1 MNMDGLFEI
10 IFLLVILGS
19 SALVVLAQKA
29 AAKRTREQFLREE
42 EMRRQRQMEQQ
53 QAGTPPAHRPQ
64 QQQAPYRMTQDEAY
78 AQQAQERYAEAVIPE
93 ISRETG
99 PMPGLARLPSE
110 PVWVEEAAP
119 AVTSLN
125 AELAAK
131 WGAEAPSRQIQ
142 TGPTFA
148 RFIKSD
154 AKTAIVMNEILG
166 PPLAEKP
173 PRW

>member
-1 MNMDGLFEI
+1 MNMEGLFEI
-10 IFLLVILGS
+10 IFLLVILGF

-29 AAKRTREQFLREE
+29 TAKRTRERFLREE

-53 QAGTPPAHRPQ
+53 AGTPPAHQPQ
-64 QQQAPYRMTQDEAY
+64 QQQTPCRMTQEEAS
-78 AQQAQERYAEAVIPE
+78 ARQAQEHYAEAVIPE

-99 PMPGLARLPSE
+99 PMPGLAARLPSE
-110 PVWVEEAAP
+110 PVWVEEATP
-119 AVTSLN
+119 AITNLN

-131 WGAEAPSRQIQ
+131 WGPEAPSRQIQ

-173 PRW
+173 PR

>member
-1 MNMDGLFEI
+1 MDVQDLTGI
-10 IFLLVILGS
+10 IFTLVILAIS
-19 SALVVLAQKA
+19 VLVMLGRKS
-29 AAKRTREQFLREE
+29 AAKEVMERLQKEKAQ
-42 EMRRQRQMEQQ
+42 RRLADGTPSQTPAQYAYQQ
-53 QAGTPPAHRPQ
+53 QEVAPAGMTPEEASTR
-64 QQQAPYRMTQDEAY
+64 QAREH
-78 AQQAQERYAEAVIPE
+78 YAEAVIPE
-93 ISRETG
+93 ISRETTG

-110 PVWVEEAAP
+110 PVWVEEDTP

-131 WGAEAPSRQIQ
+131 WGPEAPSQQIQ

-173 PRW
+173 PR

>member
-1 MNMDGLFEI
+1 MNMEGLFEI
-10 IFLLVILGS
+10 IFLLVILGF

-29 AAKRTREQFLREE
+29 TAKRTRERFLREE
-42 EMRRQRQMEQQ
+42 EMKRQRQMEQQ
-53 QAGTPPAHRPQ
+53 QAGTPPAHQPQ
-64 QQQAPYRMTQDEAY
+64 QQQAPYRMTQEEAY
-78 AQQAQERYAEAVIPE
+78 AQQAGERYAEAVIPE

-99 PMPGLARLPSE
+99 PMPGPARLPSE
-110 PVWVEEAAP
+110 PVWVEEATP
-119 AVTSLN
+119 AITNLN

-173 PRW
+173 PR

>member
-1 MNMDGLFEI
+1 
-10 IFLLVILGS
+10 
-19 SALVVLAQKA
+19 
-29 AAKRTREQFLREE
+29 
-42 EMRRQRQMEQQ
+42 
-53 QAGTPPAHRPQ
+53 
-64 QQQAPYRMTQDEAY
+64 MTQEEAS
-78 AQQAQERYAEAVIPE
+78 ARQAQERYAEAVIPE

-99 PMPGLARLPSE
+99 SMPGSARLPSE
-110 PVWVEEAAP
+110 PVWVEESTP
-119 AVTSLN
+119 AVTSLD

-131 WGAEAPSRQIQ
+131 WGAEEAPSRQIQ

-173 PRW
+173 PR

>member
-1 MNMDGLFEI
+1 MNMEGLFEI
-10 IFLLVILGS
+10 IFLLVILGF

-42 EMRRQRQMEQQ
+42 EIRRQRQMEQQ
-53 QAGTPPAHRPQ
+53 ADTPPAHRPQ
-64 QQQAPYRMTQDEAY
+64 QQQAPYMTQEEAY
-78 AQQAQERYAEAVIPE
+78 AQQAGERYAEAVIPE

-99 PMPGLARLPSE
+99 PMPGSAILPSE
-110 PVWVEEAAP
+110 PVWVEESTP
-119 AVTSLN
+119 AVTSLD